1 VRPVEP
7 QAPVRV
13 LPPAL
18 VENQWKPGQSG
29 SLPEQ
34 RRKGRGLA
42 KRIRD
47 VIGDDP
53 QEIIG
58 VLHDIAL
65 DPRAKNTDR
74 ILAARELLDRAY
86 GKAPSHAPIEG
97 GDPLEMNELDRA
109 IVDIATRLRAAHPF
123 EPAEVMRPQLVPPTD
138 G

>member
-1 VRPVEP
+1 MKAVEP
-7 QAPVRV
+7 QAPVRS

-18 VENQWKPGQSG
+18 VENQWQPGQTG
-29 SLPEQ
+29 NPQ
-34 RRKGRGLA
+34 GGKKGRGLA

-53 QEIIG
+53 EQIIG

-109 IVDIATRLRAAHPF
+109 IVDIANRLKQAHPTL
-123 EPAEVMRPQLVPPTD
+123 EAEVVKEEAS
-138 G
+138 